1 MSDDSHDQIMHI
13 LGTIEATQKSI
24 LDQMIVSNKRL
35 NSHADRIS
43 SLERWKTYTLGV
55 VAAAAAILGLSFKE

>member
-1 MSDDSHDQIMHI
+1 MTQDSHDQIMHA

-24 LDQMIVSNKRL
+24 LDQMVVSNTRL
-35 NSHADRIS
+35 NAHAARIS

>member
-1 MSDDSHDQIMHI
+1 MATENHEQIMHI

-24 LDQMIVSNKRL
+24 LDQLIVSNTRL
-35 NSHADRIS
+35 NAHAARIS

>member
-1 MSDDSHDQIMHI
+1 MTADSHNQIMHT
-13 LGTIEATQKSI
+13 LGAIEATQKAI
-24 LDQMIVSNKRL
+24 LDQMVISNARL
-35 NSHADRIS
+35 NTHAARIS

>member
-1 MSDDSHDQIMHI
+1 MAPENHDQIMHA
-13 LGTIEATQKSI
+13 LGVIEATQKSI
-24 LDQMIVSNKRL
+24 LEQLTVSNTRL
-35 NSHADRIS
+35 NSHASRIT